1 MVTVIDIR
9 SGVKQGGIMSPQL
22 YNVYVDELMSRLLGA
37 KLGCMIG
44 DFVYSAVFYADDI
57 VLLSSSRMKM
67 QRMID
72 ICYEYGLQYG
82 ITFNAKKSKW
92 FFAGDGG
99 NGEGVSFKLGDSLVV
114 HECNTLTYLGVKF
127 KIVRHMLVIDVD
139 DRIRIFKLP
148 LICHVTE
155 FLNVFGIESVESVL
169 YRLKCKFLC
178 TNQCCRFPEVVF
190 LNRCIA
196 LEV

>member
-1 MVTVIDIR
+1 
-9 SGVKQGGIMSPQL
+9 MSIQT
-22 YNVYVDELMSRLLGA
+22 YNVYVDELMSRLLRA

-57 VLLSSSRMKM
+57 VLLSSSRRKM

-99 NGEGVSFKLGDSLVV
+99 NGEGVSFKLGDCFVDR
-114 HECNTLTYLGVKF
+114 ECNTL
-127 KIVRHMLVIDVD
+127 
-139 DRIRIFKLP
+139 
-148 LICHVTE
+148 
-155 FLNVFGIESVESVL
+155 S
-169 YRLKCKFLC
+169 
-178 TNQCCRFPEVVF
+178 
-190 LNRCIA
+190 
-196 LEV
+196 